1 MHSNKG
7 KKYTGECQNSQNFL
21 KLNFLKTFICF
32 VFYIKKRM
40 SKYNEQ
46 LLNHINVHLHD
57 HVHVQFEIV
66 KNVSCLYFLFRFT
79 PSALRK
85 TFFLFNL
92 FVNICVLFREDE
104 GSLLSCKLG
113 K

>member
-1 MHSNKG
+1 
-7 KKYTGECQNSQNFL
+7 
-21 KLNFLKTFICF
+21 
-32 VFYIKKRM
+32 M
-40 SKYNEQ
+40 SKYNEK

-92 FVNICVLFREDE
+92 FVNICYVVLKGCRF
-104 GSLLSCKLG
+104 STIM
-113 K
+113 